1 MNSNIEKLKEITNNL
16 NPLPFTKMI
25 DKKKSYVKVASTSG
39 TIMLFPIYKD
49 ENMAICLSFMSK
61 GTRMAKHIHTNIKE
75 WFIVYKGSYVIRVGD
90 RTKTVKSRDSWYF
103 NPNEEHELLDTLED
117 SYSLVISIPPDAGFP
132 NGI

>member
-1 MNSNIEKLKEITNNL
+1 MNSNIEKLKEITSNL

-61 GTRMAKHIHTNIKE
+61 GMVIYERLLFSQISQMHRILVYLCPCR
-75 WFIVYKGSYVIRVGD
+75 IVSPSG
-90 RTKTVKSRDSWYF
+90 
-103 NPNEEHELLDTLED
+103 
-117 SYSLVISIPPDAGFP
+117 AGFSHP
-132 NGI
+132 F